1 MEGST
6 IVSGVVRPQ
15 DVLVFLKQRWGL
27 ARGDCS
33 ARRTF
38 IRQSAHEIG
47 RGCEKGPGGLDE
59 SPAAVASGAGHYPDY

>member
-1 MEGST
+1 
-6 IVSGVVRPQ
+6 
-15 DVLVFLKQRWGL
+15 VFLKQRWGL

-59 SPAAVASGAGHYPDY
+59 SPALIAATQFDVKCSQVIPKLYLSRIKQL